1 VPCLHWPKV
10 QGWQD
15 NTASIALM
23 KAGKALSAQTKHIH
37 LREFWLKQFMD
48 KLELDMNY
56 TASIGYTVDGLSKPY
71 GGLRLQDLVDRM
83 LGKP

>member
-1 VPCLHWPKV
+1 M

>member
-1 VPCLHWPKV
+1 MHTPDLP
-10 QGWQD
+10 
-15 NTASIALM
+15 ALAPLTM
-23 KAGKALSAQTKHIH
+23 STRLSAQTKHIH